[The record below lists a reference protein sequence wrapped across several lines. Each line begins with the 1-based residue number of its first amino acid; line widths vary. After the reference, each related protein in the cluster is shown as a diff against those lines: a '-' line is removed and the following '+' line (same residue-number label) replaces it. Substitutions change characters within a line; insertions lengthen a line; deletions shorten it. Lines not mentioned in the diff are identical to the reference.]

1 MEYTLQKKADIY
13 KIKFKELLYIIS
25 RNVFLF
31 TNGIIFTVVILLF
44 VFGDRQS
51 SLFLGIF
58 TFLNIIF
65 GLIQDIN
72 AWIQLEKL
80 QLLTAPHVIRI
91 KSDGTEELILNE
103 LIQKG
108 DIIKLKIGD
117 QVPCDSLLVTSHSFE
132 INEGLITG
140 ESDSALKTKGEHL
153 LAGSV
158 VTSGLGTVK
167 TESVFNESRI
177 ARMTEGIKKYSV
189 KMSPI
194 QKDVNLF
201 IRYSGYV
208 LAVVLCVVI
217 VRGEIVH
224 ESAIT
229 IIKNIGALTSALMP
243 VGLVFA
249 IALFFAYGAAHL
261 FRRHVLLQEVN
272 ATEKLGRIKNLCMDK
287 TGTLTENTLVVE
299 DIYVPPKIDIN
310 TAQELTMSY
319 IQGTGDSSQTLNAVR
334 KFLGIKYEE
343 NIIECLS
350 SLSFSSWRRY
360 GAVCIENKGES
371 LVIFGGAPDVFLSK
385 IKNDEEKVWLERF
398 LHEYAKSG
406 KHVWCVMQAVGD
418 KIPEDLKN
426 TKFSIIAVYVF
437 YNNLREGIQHTIN
450 FFQDR
455 GVSIRIIS
463 GDNPETVHTV
473 AKLAGI
479 NSTDKIITGEE
490 MELWTKEDFENKVSS
505 YTIFARIVPEQK
517 EKIVEAFKKDG
528 FTAMVGDGANDA
540 LAIKKADLGIAMFD
554 GAPATRQLA
563 SIVLTNNSFTALPG
577 GVTLADSI
585 IRNVEIFGSIF
596 LNMSIVG
603 FLLFVVTSIF
613 GYAYPLTPLNIT
625 LINYFT
631 VGIPGMLISYWT
643 IMYSGKVDFP
653 STKPYLKKILPFAVC
668 SSIIQTIFISI
679 IFALSPQYLKL
690 AESNI
695 LVVLAFCFAGFVFFM
710 FTPYVY
716 RGIVTRFQKM
726 QILGFALFEIVL
738 LFFILKIPII
748 TNFFDTTNIIPAF
761 SKRNIAIIL
770 ISSCV
775 LIILQYGI
783 ARWFV
788 HKKSDSIKEKH
799 DAK

>member
-1 MEYTLQKKADIY
+1 MDTVIKKKEERY
-13 KIKFKELLYIIS
+13 RIKLKELLYIIS

-51 SLFLGIF
+51 ATFLGIF
-58 TFLNIIF
+58 TVLNIIF

-72 AWIQLEKL
+72 AWVQLEKL

-91 KSDGTEELILNE
+91 NADGTEELILND
-103 LIQKG
+103 LIKKG
-108 DIIKLKIGD
+108 DLIKLKIGD
-117 QVPCDSLLVTSHSFE
+117 QVPCDSKLITSHSFE

-140 ESDSALKTKGEHL
+140 ESDSILKSNGNHL

-158 VTSGLGTVK
+158 VTSGFGTVMS
-167 TESVFNESRI
+167 ESEFKESRI
-177 ARMTEGIKKYSV
+177 ARMTEGIKKYSI

-194 QKDVNLF
+194 QQDVSLF
-201 IRYSGYV
+201 IKYSGYV
-208 LAVVLCVVI
+208 LTIVLCFVVT
-217 VRGEIVH
+217 RGVFHH
-224 ESAIT
+224 ESAVV
-229 IIKNIGALTSALMP
+229 IIKNVGALTSALMP

-261 FRRHVLLQEVN
+261 FRRNVLLQEVN

-299 DIYVPPKIDIN
+299 DIYVPPKIDIDL
-310 TAQELTMSY
+310 AQELTMAY
-319 IQGTGDSSQTLNAVR
+319 ISGTGDSSQTLNAVR
-334 KFLGIKYEE
+334 KFLGIKYES

-350 SLSFSSWRRY
+350 FLSFSSWRRY
-360 GAVCIENKGES
+360 GAVCVEHKGES
-371 LVIFGGAPDVFLSK
+371 RVIFGGAPDVFLSK
-385 IKNDEEKVWLERF
+385 IKDENEKIWLQKF
-398 LHEYAKSG
+398 LDEHAKSG
-406 KHVWCVMQAVGD
+406 KHVWCVMQSAGN
-418 KIPEDLKN
+418 KIPEDLSD
-426 TKFSIIAVYVF
+426 TKFSMLAVYVF
-437 YNNLREGIQHTIN
+437 YNNLREGIKHTID
-450 FFQDR
+450 FFQNR
-455 GVSIRIIS
+455 GVNIRIIS

-473 AKLAGI
+473 ATLAGI
-479 NSTDKIITGEE
+479 KGSDKIITGKE
-490 MELWTKEDFENKVSS
+490 MESWSKNDFENKVGL
-505 YTIFARIVPEQK
+505 YNIFARIVPEQK
-517 EKIVEAFKKDG
+517 EKIIEAFKKDG

-596 LNMSIVG
+596 INMSFVG
-603 FLLFVVTSIF
+603 LFLFLVLSTF
-613 GYAYPLTPLNIT
+613 GYTFPLTPLNIT

-643 IMYSGKVDFP
+643 IMFSGKVDSP
-653 STKPYLKKILPFAVC
+653 SVKPFLKKILPFAI
-668 SSIIQTIFISI
+668 SSSVIQAIYVSI

-690 AESNI
+690 AQSNI
-695 LVVLAFCFAGFVFFM
+695 LVLLAFIFAGFIFFV

-716 RGIVTRFQKM
+716 RGVVTGMQKI
-726 QILGFALFEIVL
+726 QILGFALTELVL

-748 TNFFDTTNIIPAF
+748 TNFFDTTNIMPVF
-761 SKRNIAIIL
+761 SKVSIVIIL
-770 ISSCV
+770 SASCL
-775 LIILQYGI
+775 LILLQYGI
-783 ARWFV
+783 ARWFA
-788 HKKSDSIKEKH
+788 HQKNAII
-799 DAK
+799 